1 MKKVIAILLAVVMCL
16 GLAACGDQ
24 AQTPKDDN
32 KVSESTPAPAEAT
45 AAPTEPVQTPT
56 EPTEAPAEETKQLS
70 GKVTVYM
77 PSPAGLA
84 DKIAAGFKEKTGV
97 EVEVFQGTTG
107 EILARLEA
115 EEANPIAD
123 VVILSLIHI

>member
-45 AAPTEPVQTPT
+45 AAPTEPAQTPT
-56 EPTEAPAEETKQLS
+56 SFPA
-70 GKVTVYM
+70 
-77 PSPAGLA
+77 
-84 DKIAAGFKEKTGV
+84 
-97 EVEVFQGTTG
+97 
-107 EILARLEA
+107 R
-115 EEANPIAD
+115 
-123 VVILSLIHI
+123 